1 MTKSSENEM
10 LSKSTSKLKMEWM
23 MMSKRERNL
32 FIIEMIAIGY
42 FCALIVL
49 ILHGEVNDDYTLADA
64 AKGIGAISGCIMILL
79 IGRLFRRLRENIR
92 EIERK
97 KKGLRP
103 EWTDQDLDVLDENVE
118 DLYERVKALENRRY

>member
-1 MTKSSENEM
+1 M
-10 LSKSTSKLKMEWM
+10 LVL
-23 MMSKRERNL
+23 
-32 FIIEMIAIGY
+32 
-42 FCALIVL
+42 L
-49 ILHGEVNDDYTLADA
+49 ILHGEINDDYTLADA

-79 IGRLFRRLRENIR
+79 IGRLFRRLRENVR

-118 DLYERVKALENRRY
+118 DLCERVKALENRRY